1 MENTSGQGKQAVIP
15 VELKGWNWGAFLM
28 NWVWGIFNKTYIAL
42 LTFVPLVGMF
52 MPFVLGFKGNAWAWR
67 NKKWDSIE
75 HFRKVQRKWTMWGV
89 IIFIFSLLVSVGS
102 VFFLFETLKSSEP
115 YVMAIDKVQT
125 NREAQNIIGAPI
137 KPGWWMVGNISTE
150 GTGGKADLSIP
161 VEGSKN
167 KGAVYIKATKE
178 LNKWKISQLYFLPDS
193 GGTAID
199 LLKAPRPPLPP
210 PGQAKQPATTEAPP
224 TDTLP
229 PDKEALPPGK
239 AAATPGVAVGKQAK
253 DTAAEKKAAPAA
265 APVVAASIPLPGKA
279 AVTEKKTV
287 ATESG
292 STPEKQQ
299 LASKPKKKYAKKPV
313 PKGQSPYEKAMA
325 KKKTPTEI
333 GRAEITAGNYQGA
346 IKTLSAAIVKNPGE
360 SINYRLR
367 GNAYD
372 NLGKREQAITDWKKA
387 ATLGDTV
394 IQSYLVFL
402 QVDWP

>member
-28 NWVWGIFNKTYIAL
+28 NWVWGISNKTYIAL
-42 LTFVPLVGMF
+42 LTFVPFVGMF

-75 HFRKVQRKWTMWGV
+75 HFRKVQRKWAMWG
-89 IIFIFSLLVSVGS
+89 FIMLVFSLVVSVGS
-102 VFFLFETLKSSEP
+102 VFFLFEALKSSEP

-125 NREAQNIIGAPI
+125 SREVQNIIGAPI
-137 KPGWWMVGNISTE
+137 KPGWWMVGDISTE

-161 VEGSKN
+161 VEGAKK
-167 KGAVYIKATKE
+167 KGTVYVKATKE

-199 LLKAPRPPLPP
+199 LLKVPQPPLPP
-210 PGQAKQPATTEAPP
+210 PGQVKQPPQEAPP
-224 TDTLP
+224 IDTLP

-239 AAATPGVAVGKQAK
+239 ANLTPGAAVGKQTK
-253 DTAAEKKAAPAA
+253 DMAAERKGGTAA
-265 APVVAASIPLPGKA
+265 APVVAATVSQPGKA
-279 AVTEKKTV
+279 AVTEKKP
-287 ATESG
+287 ALADSG
-292 STPEKQQ
+292 PTPEKQQ
-299 LASKPKKKYAKKPV
+299 LASKPKKKYVKKPV
-313 PKGQSPYEKAMA
+313 PKRQSPYEKAMA
-325 KKKTPTEI
+325 KKLTPTNM
-333 GRAEITAGNYQGA
+333 GRAEITAGDYRGA
-346 IKTLSAAIVKNPGE
+346 IKTLSAAIAKNPEE

-402 QVDWP
+402 GVDWP